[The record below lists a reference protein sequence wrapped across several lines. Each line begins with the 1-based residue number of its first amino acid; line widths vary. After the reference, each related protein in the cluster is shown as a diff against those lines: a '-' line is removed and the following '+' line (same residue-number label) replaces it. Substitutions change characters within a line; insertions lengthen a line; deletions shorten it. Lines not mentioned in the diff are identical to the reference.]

1 MATKRDY
8 YEILGVDRNAS
19 IDDIKKAYRKLAMQY
34 HPDRNPGNKEA
45 EEKFKEATEA
55 YEVLS
60 DQDKR
65 SRYDRFGHEGVKQGT
80 DFHDWGNVNP
90 NDIFSIFNDIFT
102 GGFGGSIF
110 DDFFGTGTRTRSRST
125 SSTGERGSDLRIT
138 ISLTLEEIATGVE
151 KKIKLKR
158 QETCRSCNGSGA
170 RSGSGLVTCPTC
182 GGSGEIRRASR
193 TMFGQFVNVTTCSNC
208 GGTGKI
214 IRDPCPACGG
224 AGRVLGESTIKIKI
238 PAGVSDGNY
247 LTLRGEG
254 NAGKRGGPSGDL
266 IVMIQEAAHKYF
278 KREGDDVIYDLEL
291 SFPEAALG
299 SEVEVPTLTGKAK
312 LKIEPGIQSGKILRM
327 REKGLPH
334 LNSHGR
340 GDQLVTINIFTPTR
354 LSQKEKDLLRELSR
368 SPNLKPPSRNGS
380 EEN

>member
-8 YEILGVDRNAS
+8 YEILGINKNAS
-19 IDDIKKAYRKLAMQY
+19 IDDLKKAYRKLAMQY

-65 SRYDRFGHEGVKQGT
+65 SRYDRFGHEGVRQGT
-80 DFHDWGNVNP
+80 DFHNWTNVNP
-90 NDIFSIFNDIFT
+90 NDIFSMFNDILS

-110 DDFFGTGTRTRSRST
+110 DDFFGGSARTRSRAG
-125 SSTGERGSDLRIT
+125 SSTGERGSDLKLSVT
-138 ISLTLEEIATGVE
+138 LSLEEIATGVE
-151 KKIKLKR
+151 KKIKIKR
-158 QETCRSCNGSGA
+158 QETCRTCHGSGA
-170 RSGSGLVTCPTC
+170 RGTSGMARCPTC
-182 GGSGEIRRASR
+182 GGTGEIRRASR
-193 TMFGQFVNVTTCSNC
+193 SMFGQFVNVTQCSNC

-214 IRDPCPACGG
+214 IKDPCPTCGG
-224 AGRVLGESTIKIKI
+224 AGRVVGESTIKVKI
-238 PAGVSDGNY
+238 PAGVTDGNY

-254 NAGKRGGPSGDL
+254 NAGKRGGPNGDL
-266 IVMIQEAAHKYF
+266 IVMIEEAAHKYF
-278 KREGDDVIYDLEL
+278 RRNGDDVIYDLDL
-291 SFPEAALG
+291 SFPEATLG

-327 REKGLPH
+327 REKGLPR
-334 LNSHGR
+334 LNGYGR
-340 GDQLVTINIFTPTR
+340 GDQLVTINVFTPTK
-354 LSQKEKDLLRELSR
+354 LTQKEKDLLKELALSA
-368 SPNLKPPSRNGS
+368 NIKPPSRDGS